1 MNESTVLNQSALAT
15 GGSALQ
21 RPKPSFWRRAG
32 TLARQQPL
40 GVIGL
45 LLVLIVIIL
54 ALFAGVIARYGPE
67 ELSGIPLTGPN
78 STYWFGTDDFG
89 RDVFS
94 RVIYGGRISLL
105 VGFLSALAGGATG
118 TAIGLISAYEGGWLD
133 LTLQR
138 LVDALMAFPSFI
150 LALAVVAGLGTSER
164 NVIIAI
170 SITMIPINARIARGS
185 TLALRNAQF
194 VDAAQTIGSSGRRI
208 MFRHILPNILGPL
221 TVVITASFGWA
232 VVSEAALSFIGL
244 GTPPPAPS
252 WGNMMSGSARTYI
265 SAAPWM
271 ALFPG
276 IALSMLVF
284 GVNMLGDALRDILDP
299 RLRAR

>member
-1 MNESTVLNQSALAT
+1 MNESTVLNQSALAA

-21 RPKPSFWRRAG
+21 RPRPSFWRRAG